1 MPTALSH
8 QNPEIAQ
15 PEHHKSVR
23 ERGKRAGVA
32 FRIIL
37 ANARRS
43 IFLPLTL
50 LLIVLG
56 LFFFVLPTAA
66 AYTFGVLCAW
76 LAVSAWR
83 EAFRRRAD
91 R

>member
-1 MPTALSH
+1 MH
-8 QNPEIAQ
+8 DDPEVAP

-23 ERGKRAGVA
+23 ERRKRAGVA
-32 FRIIL
+32 LRIIL

-43 IFLPLTL
+43 IFVPLTL
-50 LLIVLG
+50 VLIVLG
-56 LFFFVLPTAA
+56 AFFFVLPTAA